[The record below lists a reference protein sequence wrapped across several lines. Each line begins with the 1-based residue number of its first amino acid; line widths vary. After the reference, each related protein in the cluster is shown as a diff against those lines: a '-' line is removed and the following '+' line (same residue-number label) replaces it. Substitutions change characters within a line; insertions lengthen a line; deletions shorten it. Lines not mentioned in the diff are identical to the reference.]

1 MLRLHSSSC
10 DPSWLRAAAALAVL
24 AAMAHAL
31 TCEHPCN
38 PDRCPSLAPGQ
49 CAYGT
54 VMDSC
59 SCCQECGKGPNQTCG
74 GQGNIEGRCGLGL
87 YCKLR
92 TDLPPD
98 IIPDVPGTCALNET
112 AVHVDNATDCENATT
127 SSPTEAG
134 TCREECTPQFCGAV
148 SSNKARICSARGVEY
163 EQIAGR
169 DVCQHTSCHACYL
182 LVRPSCDH
190 VSCPPHANKRCLR
203 LFLNCVGNH
212 YFTSL
217 SQDKLLRLDDARA
230 QTAEGRIICH
240 VPATSSEET

>member
-1 MLRLHSSSC
+1 MSIQQAMLRLHSSSC
-10 DPSWLRAAAALAVL
+10 DRSWLRAAAALAML

-98 IIPDVPGTCALNET
+98 IIPDVPGTCALNGEPY
-112 AVHVDNATDCENATT
+112 AAMYFQRVSFELPLLHCCCKANAK
-127 SSPTEAG
+127 P
-134 TCREECTPQFCGAV
+134 
-148 SSNKARICSARGVEY
+148 
-163 EQIAGR
+163 
-169 DVCQHTSCHACYL
+169 
-182 LVRPSCDH
+182 
-190 VSCPPHANKRCLR
+190 
-203 LFLNCVGNH
+203 
-212 YFTSL
+212 
-217 SQDKLLRLDDARA
+217 
-230 QTAEGRIICH
+230 
-240 VPATSSEET
+240 